1 MLKCSL
7 FFNLISVASVKIF
20 SLTGLLSSFFLGL
33 FPVICVAHVPIDP
46 NESIWL
52 NWVYTPE
59 IALPMLFTSIVYL
72 RGRAKRREHHRPIP
86 MLQTLLFFAGMLSFV
101 IALQSP
107 LEPLSDHFLFMHQI
121 EHMLIRSVAP
131 LLIIVSMPLAPLIQ
145 GLPNGIR
152 HHVLVPL
159 VRNRVLKAVY
169 LFLGHPLI
177 ASVVFIATLLI
188 WQIPSLHDQAVFD
201 RTLHDSMHITMIL
214 SGFFFWWLI
223 CDPRQKS
230 ARISYGMRLII
241 LWAVTIPNT
250 IIGAIITLSH
260 QQIYKAYDVLHGD
273 WGIQLMLDQQLG
285 GIIIWGPDGMVAF
298 VGTAIVF
305 ILWLRQE
312 KENNRRLKAAQTEQ

>member
-1 MLKCSL
+1 M
-7 FFNLISVASVKIF
+7 KIF
-20 SLTGLLSSFFLGL
+20 RFLCLL
-33 FPVICVAHVPIDP
+33 VIVPCISEAHGVIDP
-46 NESIWL
+46 NESIWV

-59 IALPMLFTSIVYL
+59 IALPLLFTVIIYF
-72 RGRAKRREHHRPIP
+72 RGRAIRRDSHRPVPGI
-86 MLQTLLFFAGMLSFV
+86 QTGLFLAGIISFV

-121 EHMLIRSVAP
+121 EHMLIRSIAP

-145 GLPNGIR
+145 GLPGPIR
-152 HHVLVPL
+152 HGVLAPM
-159 VRNRVLKAVY
+159 VRNRILKGLY
-169 LFLGHPLI
+169 LFLGHPAI
-177 ASVVFIATLLI
+177 ASILFIGTLLI
-188 WQIPSLHDQAVFD
+188 WQLPTLHDQAVFD
-201 RTLHDSMHITMIL
+201 RPLHDSMHITMII

-230 ARISYGMRLII
+230 ARISYGMRLLI

-250 IIGAIITLSH
+250 IIGAMITLSH

-298 VGTAIVF
+298 LGTAIVF
-305 ILWLRQE
+305 ILWWRQE
-312 KENNRRLKAAQTEQ
+312 KDNNRRQAALIKPDLK